1 MWLAR
6 VYFKLPAYFWR
17 KQRPPVNEQEANAS
31 QARHGCAVTLVG
43 IEPDSRGTTNTAD
56 RDMDKIRQRIAALK
70 QKGSEIRPVLSGFA
84 FDPDK
89 PLRIKQPYQQ
99 PRGGD
104 Y

>member
-1 MWLAR
+1 MGVGGHGGLN
-6 VYFKLPAYFWR
+6 LQG
-17 KQRPPVNEQEANAS
+17 QRE
-31 QARHGCAVTLVG
+31 
-43 IEPDSRGTTNTAD
+43 
-56 RDMDKIRQRIAALK
+56 RIAALK